1 MEKYFLKLDR
11 RDLKN
16 LKEFGLPISN
26 SLILVMRKGKVEVE
40 EWPGAGGS
48 YFSNKKNEFPG
59 IKGLDVIEIT
69 FPNGRKQEA
78 IVPFSYGPFGI
89 LEEEDD

>member
-11 RDLKN
+11 QDLKN

-26 SLILVMRKGKVEVE
+26 SLILVMKSGTVEVE

-48 YFSNKKNEFPG
+48 YFSDRPNEFPG
-59 IKGLDVIEIT
+59 IKGLDIIEVT

-78 IVPFSYGPFGI
+78 TVPFTYGGPY
-89 LEEEDD
+89 LEEED